1 MSEQNNGLNE
11 FNQRQINLREQR
23 SRRRARQRIAVLLAF
38 LVLVSILVVALWFVI
53 LEIKENLVND
63 FPPDDGGGNP
73 TVTTDPQESETD
85 PTGSQPSVSDTTP
98 AETDPPVTTTPE
110 TTGNGISYINKTY
123 TKPQIYKGSLILIN
137 DDHPFVVSSDMDLAT
152 IKELRDQRGK
162 VDGAY
167 PLYFMANYVQMNN
180 AAANALL
187 DMATACW
194 KETKVNDLCIST
206 YGAYREDLPATD
218 VYFKSGLSVYLIG
231 YPAPNKYPALDDAS
245 YKNGTVMA
253 EWLEANAY
261 KYGFIKRFTASKT
274 NITGQPEDVGH
285 YRYVGYVHANIMHKA
300 NLCLEEYISMLAQ
313 NHLYTG
319 THYTAV
325 VDGHTYEIYYV
336 PAEGDVT
343 SVPVPA
349 ALPYEISGD
358 NSNGFIVTVTLD

>member
-1 MSEQNNGLNE
+1 MSEKNNGLNE
-11 FNQRQINLREQR
+11 FNQRQINYRAER

-38 LVLVSILVVALWFVI
+38 LVLISILVVALWFVV

-63 FPPDDGGGNP
+63 FPGDDGGERP
-73 TVTTDPQESETD
+73 TVTTGPASSDTEPTD
-85 PTGSQPSVSDTTP
+85 SQPPASDTTP
-98 AETDPPVTTTPE
+98 TETDPPATTPPVTTS
-110 TTGNGISYINKTY
+110 GINYMNKTY
-123 TKPQIYKGSLILIN
+123 TKPQMYKGSLILIN
-137 DDHPFVVSSDMDLAT
+137 EDHPFVVSSDMDLVT

-162 VDGAY
+162 VDGVW
-167 PLYFMANYVQMNN
+167 PIYFMANYVQMNK

-187 DMATACW
+187 DMATACNN
-194 KETKVNDLCIST
+194 ETKINDLCIST

-231 YPAPNKYPALDDAS
+231 YPAPNKYPALDDSS
-245 YKNGTVMA
+245 YKNGAVMA

-261 KYGFIKRFTASKT
+261 KYGFVKRFTSSKT
-274 NITGQPEDVGH
+274 SVTGQPEDVGH
-285 YRYVGYVHANIMHKA
+285 YRYVGVVHANIMHKN

-325 VDGHTYEIYYV
+325 VDGHNYEIYYV
-336 PAEGDVT
+336 PSEGDVT
-343 SVPVPA
+343 IVPVPT

-358 NSNGFIVTVTLD
+358 NANGFIVTVTLD